1 MDPLELR
8 ANAMLAEL
16 KGHINGLVDRC
27 AVMAADNTL
36 LKNRIKELEEKYE
49 PKQKLDVVK
58 DK

>member
-1 MDPLELR
+1 MEPLELR
-8 ANAMLAEL
+8 ANAMLSEL
-16 KGHINGLVDRC
+16 KCHINGLVDRC

-49 PKQKLDVVK
+49 PKQKLEVVK